1 MASLRPMTRLAR
13 NRAPF
18 QARNLRKYATASDI
32 RNSHQFS
39 DNYVRIVEVGPR
51 DGLQNEKRSI
61 PVATK
66 IELVEKLAKTGL
78 SYIEA
83 GSFVSPKWVPQM
95 NNSSEIMEHI
105 LASRIPSPVPITYS
119 FLAPNAQGV
128 DNATAI
134 LQKNPDA
141 YLTQAQAIAGTDKSG
156 KPALELAVFA
166 AATESFSKKN
176 LNCDIATSLE
186 RFKEVIQGAKSAGV
200 RARAYIS
207 VVLGCPFEGYDV
219 DPHKVAE
226 IATSLLE
233 MGADEI
239 SLGDT
244 TGMGTAPRTKEL
256 LRCMSAA
263 GIRNEDIAMHFH
275 DTYGQALVNTAISLE
290 HGIRTFDSSVG
301 GLGGCPY
308 SPGATGNVA
317 TENVVYFLESLGMET
332 GVDLDAVADI
342 GQWITA
348 EIVGESSKFQARSYQ
363 INTSPT
369 SIDDPLSSELTLRPP
384 SSVAY
389 HLALAMSD
397 PRESS
402 SYSITPR
409 IRYNTVGGV
418 NGPLVILEGVKF
430 PRYNEIVNITLP
442 DGTERSG
449 QVLEARG
456 TRAVVQVF
464 EGTSG
469 IDVKKT
475 KVEFTG
481 QSLKLGVSE
490 DMLGRIF
497 DGSGRAI
504 DKGPKVLA
512 EDYLDIN
519 GQPINPFSREYPE
532 EMIST
537 GISTIDTMNSVA
549 RGQKIP
555 IFSAAGL
562 PHNEIA
568 AQICRQAGLVKQA
581 QKHGVTNKGVHD
593 GHEDNFSIVFGAMG
607 VNLETA
613 RFFTRDFEENG
624 SLERVTLFLNLA
636 NDPTIERIITPRLA
650 LTTAEYYAYQLE
662 KHVLVIL
669 TDLSAYCDALREVSA
684 AREEVP
690 GRRGFPGYM
699 YTDLSTIYERAGR
712 VSGRNGSITQI
723 PILTMPND
731 DITHP
736 IPDLTGYITE
746 GQIYVDRQLH
756 NRGIYP
762 PINVLPSLSRLMK
775 SAIGEGMTRKDHGD
789 VSNQLYAKY
798 AIGRD
803 AAAMKAVVGEE
814 ALSNEDKLSLEFLEK
829 FERNF
834 VAQGAYESRSIH
846 ESLDLAWSLLRI
858 YPKELLNRIPAKVIQ
873 EFYQRSAGK
882 GKEKEKEA
890 KKTHPED
897 QQEENLIDA

>member
-1 MASLRPMTRLAR
+1 MSLLRSGIC
-13 NRAPF
+13 RACRRS
-18 QARNLRKYATASDI
+18 QLRWQRGFATAGGASY
-32 RNSHQFS
+32 
-39 DNYVRIVEVGPR
+39 DNRVKLVEVGPR
-51 DGLQNEKRSI
+51 DGLQNEKKTI
-61 PVATK
+61 PLATK
-66 IELVEKLAKTGL
+66 IELIERLARTGV
-78 SYIEA
+78 STIEA

-95 NNSSEIMEHI
+95 ANSSEILEHI
-105 LASRIPSPVPITYS
+105 LQQKVSSPVPISYS
-119 FLAPNAQGV
+119 FLAPNIKGLQ
-128 DNATAI
+128 NAAK
-134 LQKNPDA
+134 LLSENPKA
-141 YLTQAQAIAGTDKSG
+141 FATQLTPASEAEAVS
-156 KPALELAVFA
+156 KPSVEVAVFA
-166 AATESFSKKN
+166 AATESFSQKN
-176 LNCDIATSLE
+176 LNCDIQTSLE
-186 RFKEVIQGAKSAGV
+186 RFKEVIQDSKALGLRV
-200 RARAYIS
+200 RAYIS
-207 VVLGCPFEGYDV
+207 VVLGCPFEGFEV

-226 IATSLLE
+226 IAADLLE
-233 MGADEI
+233 SGADEI

-244 TGMGTAPRTKEL
+244 TGMGTAPRTSAL
-256 LRCMSAA
+256 LKCMASA
-263 GIRNEDIAMHFH
+263 GIRSEDIAMHFH
-275 DTYGQALVNTAISLE
+275 DTYGQALVNTAVSLE

-317 TENVVYFLESLGMET
+317 TENMVYFMETLGMDT
-332 GVDLDAVADI
+332 GISLDAMTDI
-342 GQWITA
+342 GAWITKELGKSNA
-348 EIVGESSKFQARSYQ
+348 SSVGKA
-363 INTSPT
+363 
-369 SIDDPLSSELTLRPP
+369 LPP
-384 SSVAY
+384 STRHSRRLPISTAS
-389 HLALAMSD
+389 LFALPFRSSTATMAD

-402 SYSITPR
+402 SYSVTPR

-418 NGPLVILEGVKF
+418 NGPLVIVENVKF
-430 PRYNEIVNITLP
+430 PRYNEIVTLTLA
-442 DGTERSG
+442 DGTQRSG

-456 TRAVVQVF
+456 DRAVVQVF
-464 EGTSG
+464 EGTPG

-475 KVEFTG
+475 RVEFTG

-519 GQPINPFSREYPE
+519 GSPINPYSREYPE

-537 GISTIDTMNSVA
+537 GISAIDTMNSIA

-568 AQICRQAGLVKQA
+568 AQICRQAGLVQKQ
-581 QKHGVTNKGVHD
+581 GITNKGVHD
-593 GHEDNFSIVFGAMG
+593 GHEENFSIVFGAMG

-712 VSGRNGSITQI
+712 VAGRNGSITQI

-746 GQIYVDRQLH
+746 GQVFIDRALH

-814 ALSNEDKLSLEFLEK
+814 ALSAEDKLSLEFLEK
-829 FERNF
+829 FERQF
-834 VAQGAYESRSIH
+834 ITQGHYESRTIY

-858 YPKELLNRIPAKVIQ
+858 YPKDLLNRIPAKILN
-873 EFYQRSAGK
+873 EFYQRAA
-882 GKEKEKEA
+882 KEA
-890 KKTHPED
+890 KAKGKARAEQ